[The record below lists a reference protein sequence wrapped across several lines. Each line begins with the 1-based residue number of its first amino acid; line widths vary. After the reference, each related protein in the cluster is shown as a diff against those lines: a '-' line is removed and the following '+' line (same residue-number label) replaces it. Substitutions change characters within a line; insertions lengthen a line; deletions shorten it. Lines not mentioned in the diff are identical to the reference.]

1 MKRIVLFLSLYIVLI
16 PTLVARP
23 QKSITATL
31 SLQPSSD
38 ITIVVFTNLFS
49 FDLKHTGNILNEPID
64 ADIVVNTNKAKVAHE
79 PLALTIKKFKSDN
92 KMAQRDFYKLL
103 NADVY
108 PEMFLEVEDLTYTQE
123 NGVYVGEVLI
133 DITIS
138 DIKRG
143 YKIPIEATIENNIL
157 KAKAKKKLS
166 IRDFNLEPPTALMG
180 MIKVSEWIEI
190 NLDIESVID
199 IN

>member
-1 MKRIVLFLSLYIVLI
+1 
-16 PTLVARP
+16 
-23 QKSITATL
+23 
-31 SLQPSSD
+31 
-38 ITIVVFTNLFS
+38 
-49 FDLKHTGNILNEPID
+49 
-64 ADIVVNTNKAKVAHE
+64 
-79 PLALTIKKFKSDN
+79 
-92 KMAQRDFYKLL
+92 MAQRDFYKLL

-108 PEMFLEVEDLTYTQE
+108 PEMFLEIEDLTYTQE

-190 NLDIESVID
+190 NLDIESIID